1 MLGQELI
8 FLQKDIRLFCRNP
21 LLRKEVSPLRIDFH
35 AHAFADP
42 IAEKA
47 VDHLIEYYSISTKHG
62 GRLADLLRTQAEAGC
77 DACVLLVAATKP
89 QQVLPA
95 NNWILGINSL
105 TREELVAQTGVATPP
120 RLIPFGTIHPD
131 FPDWEA
137 ELVRLRAA
145 GIRGLKLHPEFQ
157 GFALDDPRLFPI
169 FEFMGGEMILLT
181 HVGDRTVTPDNLSTP
196 ARVLNI
202 RRNFPRLPIVA
213 AHMGGYRM
221 WNEALELLGG
231 KDIYLDISSTMAFI
245 DPALLRR
252 FFSCHGVEHILFG
265 SDYPLFSPGE
275 ELTKLERLLP
285 DLSTYDRQRLLG
297 ENARELL
304 KLAE

>member
-1 MLGQELI
+1 MYLAFKVVRRVFIPSLRSMLGQDLI

-21 LLRKEVSPLRIDFH
+21 FSEGSVAV
-35 AHAFADP
+35 AHRFSCP
-42 IAEKA
+42 CLCRSIAEKA

-157 GFALDDPRLFPI
+157 GFALTI
-169 FEFMGGEMILLT
+169 
-181 HVGDRTVTPDNLSTP
+181 PDSSP
-196 ARVLNI
+196 SLNSWAG
-202 RRNFPRLPIVA
+202 R
-213 AHMGGYRM
+213 
-221 WNEALELLGG
+221 
-231 KDIYLDISSTMAFI
+231 
-245 DPALLRR
+245 
-252 FFSCHGVEHILFG
+252 
-265 SDYPLFSPGE
+265 
-275 ELTKLERLLP
+275 
-285 DLSTYDRQRLLG
+285 
-297 ENARELL
+297 
-304 KLAE
+304 